1 MSATTA
7 LQAGIKKANREKRL
21 AIVKRLSQ
29 KPGFVIGLTIIIP
42 LALVTIFAHHLAPFA
57 PDSMDNPRYL
67 PPGSPG
73 HIFGTDNL
81 GRDVLSR
88 LMYGGRIS
96 LVIGLVVVG
105 IGASIGTVLGVIAG
119 YARGV
124 VDNVIMRIV
133 DVMLAFPDIILVLLL
148 ITLIGPGIFNVMIAL
163 GFTSIPGY
171 IRLVR
176 GITLGVRELEFVE
189 ASRSLGSGQW
199 RLLVTHVIPN
209 VVQPVLVLA
218 TLGVATSILAGAGLS
233 FLGLGAP
240 PGTPEWG
247 AMLNDAR
254 PLLRRAGY
262 LATIPGITITV
273 AVLAISMLG
282 DAVREVLDPRMG

>member
-1 MSATTA
+1 MSDA
-7 LQAGIKKANREKRL
+7 AGTHAMIRKANRAKRL
-21 AIVKRLSQ
+21 ALLKRLLS
-29 KPGFVIGLTIIIP
+29 KPGFIVGLAVIIP
-42 LALVTIFAHHLAPFA
+42 MALVTIFAHQLAPYP
-57 PDSMDNPRYL
+57 PDSMENPRYL
-67 PPGSPG
+67 PPGSEG
-73 HIFGTDNL
+73 HILGTDNL

-88 LMYGGRIS
+88 LMFGGRIS

-105 IGASIGTVLGVIAG
+105 IGASVGTVLGVVAG

-124 VDNVIMRIV
+124 VDNVIMRVV
-133 DVMLAFPDIILVLLL
+133 DVTLAFPDILLALLL
-148 ITLIGPGIFNVMIAL
+148 ITMLGPGIFNVMIAL
-163 GFTSIPGY
+163 GISGIPGY

-189 ASRSLGSGQW
+189 ASRGLGSGQW
-199 RLLVTHVIPN
+199 RLLFTHIIPN

-282 DAVREVLDPRMG
+282 DAVREVFDPRIG